1 MTDAEPKKLEDELT
15 GKKKLLAELEARL
28 TATPQGG
35 TGQQM
40 RTNFKARIKQV
51 RRDIAHVQQKLAA
64 RSDFGSG

>member
-1 MTDAEPKKLEDELT
+1 MTDAERKKLEDELT

-35 TGQQM
+35 PGQQM